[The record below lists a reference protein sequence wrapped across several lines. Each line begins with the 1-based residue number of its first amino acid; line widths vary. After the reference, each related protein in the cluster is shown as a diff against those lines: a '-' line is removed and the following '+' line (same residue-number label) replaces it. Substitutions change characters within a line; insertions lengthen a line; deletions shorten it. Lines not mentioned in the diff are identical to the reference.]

1 MGTSSILSPSL
12 KYPQCLDL
20 EVDPDESEADQVLDE
35 GEVVQHPEVDLEA
48 EGEDVGK
55 KVVAINGYAP

>member
-1 MGTSSILSPSL
+1 MGTSSIFSPSL

-55 KVVAINGYAP
+55 KLLL